1 MLTPA
6 ALAAI
11 SALATAVQLT
21 GNAEAVFATFK
32 SMSEKGASWEDIAE
46 AMRNMTVSSEA
57 DAQAAINKIPG

>member
-21 GNAEAVFATFK
+21 GNAEAVFNTFK
-32 SMSEKGASWEDIAE
+32 SMSDKGVSFEDIAE
-46 AMRNMTVSSEA
+46 AMRNMTVSTET
-57 DAQAAINKIPG
+57 DAQAAVDKMTA

>member
-11 SALATAVQLT
+11 SALATAVELT

-32 SMSEKGASWEDIAE
+32 SMSDKGATFEEIAD
-46 AMRNMTVSSEA
+46 AMRNMTVSSET
-57 DAQAAINKIPG
+57 DAQAAVNKMPG